1 MPEQPTR
8 RPKRSQ
14 RLKGDPLA
22 DLDQLIADAA
32 AKPAEAAVEPA
43 EAPPAGEEHAPEILE
58 TEPAPPAEVEEAAV
72 CPYLGT
78 QEDPSEHLLEAGPAH
93 RCYRTGEPLEI
104 FRAHQEIYCL
114 TSAYTSCEMFRWVK
128 TAEEESAAQRGKR
141 GGGLFSRLLG
151 RK

>member
-32 AKPAEAAVEPA
+32 SKPAEAAVEPA
-43 EAPPAGEEHAPEILE
+43 EAPPAGEEYVPE
-58 TEPAPPAEVEEAAV
+58 TSQAEPAPAGEEVTV

-78 QEDPSEHLLEAGPAH
+78 QENPSERLQEAGPTH
-93 RCYRTGEPLEI
+93 RCYRTGKPLEI
-104 FRAHQEIYCL
+104 FHAHQEIYCL
-114 TSAYTSCEMFRWVK
+114 TSAYPSCEVFRWAK
-128 TAEEESAAQRGKR
+128 ASEERSAAQRGKR